1 MKIWLIKIG
10 EETPLD
16 KNVRLLRTGQL
27 FLELA
32 KTDNVTWFNC
42 TFNHQ
47 KKKQRFNKTTTK
59 KFNKNAEIVYLY
71 NLSYYKNISFKR
83 FISQIYCA
91 FEFYKFIKKNFELP
105 DVIISSYPTVELSWL
120 ACIYAKKKKIPFI
133 LDVRDM
139 WPHVIIKNLHL
150 SKKIFFLPFFYLWK
164 KMFIYSLKNSKK
176 IFSITKEFLKWSLS
190 IANIKFN
197 SKKHKYFYLTK
208 PKNNKNSLKYTNREL
223 KKIIINIKDHI
234 NIIFCGSISE
244 RHNFQII
251 LEAFKNIK
259 NKNVNFIFCGNGKI
273 YENLRNNY
281 NDNKN
286 IFFLG
291 WLNNNDLNFIL
302 KNCNYGLLPYN
313 GDDFNMSYPN
323 KIAEYLSNN
332 LKIITCVNGITK
344 KLIIQKKVGYFYK
357 ANSYNSFFN
366 LLKNLTFNKK
376 NNSYILYKQMF
387 DYKMIMKKKI
397 TLIKSLNFDDNRNN
411 N

>member
-1 MKIWLIKIG
+1 M
-10 EETPLD
+10 
-16 KNVRLLRTGQL
+16 
-27 FLELA
+27 
-32 KTDNVTWFNC
+32 
-42 TFNHQ
+42 
-47 KKKQRFNKTTTK
+47 
-59 KFNKNAEIVYLY
+59 
-71 NLSYYKNISFKR
+71 
-83 FISQIYCA
+83 
-91 FEFYKFIKKNFELP
+91 P
-105 DVIISSYPTVELSWL
+105 DLIISSFPTVELSWFS
-120 ACIYAKKKKIPFI
+120 CIYAKKKKIPFI

-139 WPHVIIKNLHL
+139 WPHIILKNLHV
-150 SKKIFFLPFFYLWK
+150 SKKIFFLPIFYLWK

-190 IANIKFN
+190 IAHIKIN
-197 SKKHKYFYLTK
+197 KKKHKYFYLTK
-208 PKNNKNSLKYTNREL
+208 PKNNKKPLKYTSSKLRKN
-223 KKIIINIKDHI
+223 INNIKNHI
-234 NIIFCGSISE
+234 NIIFCGSVSE

-259 NKNVNFIFCGNGKI
+259 NKNVNFIFCGKGKI

-397 TLIKSLNFDDNRNN
+397 TFIKSLNFDDNRNN